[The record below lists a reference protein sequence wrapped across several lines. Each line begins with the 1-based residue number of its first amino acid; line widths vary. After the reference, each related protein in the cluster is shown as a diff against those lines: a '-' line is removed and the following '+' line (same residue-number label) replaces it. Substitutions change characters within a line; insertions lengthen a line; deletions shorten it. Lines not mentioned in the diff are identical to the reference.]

1 MSIHILLIAPS
12 APPKNSPEAIQ
23 VGRLLKLLNPS
34 IRVTL
39 VTPPP
44 VNSGWARED
53 STLTVDRPRLQV
65 ITPTLPVHRLMHRIL
80 TNSRLAWYHVP
91 DTEFWLLWFTQ
102 YIIQQLRES
111 PDVIYS
117 RSGPYSAALLAQQ
130 LKLVLKRPWL
140 MHLSD
145 PWADSPYRRLKGKQ
159 RTLDQAY
166 ESRCFTDA
174 DLITL
179 TTEGQ
184 ANFYRQ
190 KYPNR
195 ADSISVTPNMMPVDW
210 RSYRLL
216 KPSPDQAFQ
225 KKVRIIHVGSLYG
238 DRNPDGLLTAIEN
251 LFTMI
256 PDIDKKLSIEF
267 VGNMSKELSLKISS
281 YPACIYH
288 GSVSF
293 KEAMQY
299 QINADI
305 LLCIESK
312 ESTPLHQCFLPS
324 KIVDYLALQKPILA
338 LTPKKSVT
346 SHYCHRGYGWAFEPD
361 DVSGITKFLL
371 SLLQNPNKFQISLP
385 PPPIELDPIRVTT
398 SIENKLLALSK
409 V

>member
-1 MSIHILLIAPS
+1 MSIHILLVAPS
-12 APPKNSPEAIQ
+12 APPKNSPESIQ

-39 VTPPP
+39 VTTP
-44 VNSGWARED
+44 VTSGWARGD
-53 STLTVDRPRLQV
+53 STLTVNRAGLQV

-91 DTEFWLLWFTQ
+91 DTEFWLLWFVQ
-102 YIIQQLRES
+102 YILQQLEES

-117 RSGPYSAALLAQQ
+117 RSGPYSAALLARQ

-145 PWADSPYRRLKGKQ
+145 PWADSPYRHLKGRQ

-166 ESRCFTDA
+166 ESYCFAEA

-184 ANFYRQ
+184 ANYYRL

-195 ADSISVTPNMMPVDW
+195 ADAISFTPNMMPVDW
-210 RSYRLL
+210 RNHTLL
-216 KPSPDQAFQ
+216 KPSPHQTSRR
-225 KKVRIIHVGSLYG
+225 KVRIIHTGSLYG
-238 DRNPDGLLTAIEN
+238 DRNPDGLLTAIEKLSN
-251 LFTMI
+251 MI
-256 PDIDKKLSIEF
+256 PELDKKLSVEF
-267 VGNMSKELSLKISS
+267 VGNIAKELFLKISS
-281 YPACIYH
+281 YPVCICH

-293 KEAMQY
+293 KEAMEY
-299 QINADI
+299 QISADI

-312 ESTPLHQCFLPS
+312 ESTPLHRYFLPS
-324 KIVDYLALQKPILA
+324 KVVDYIAIQKPILA
-338 LTPKKSVT
+338 LTPKKSIT

-361 DVSGITKFLL
+361 DVSGIKNFLF

-385 PPPIELDPIRVTT
+385 TPPIELDPVHVTT